1 MKLTRR
7 ALAGLAAGLAT
18 PALAQDNWPNR
29 PVRIVI
35 PFIPGSAPDINARQ
49 IADQLGQRIGQP
61 VVAENRPGAAGN
73 IGFTYVAKQAQP
85 DGYTLL
91 WGTGSLSVNTALYAR
106 VEFDAIND
114 FTPIALPFSMS
125 NVVTVRADS
134 PITDIPGLIARLRA
148 DPRTPYA
155 SGGFGS
161 AAHLTVALFL
171 SRSGTEAEHIPFRG
185 APDIINAVRAGT
197 VVFGMPQTQVALPLI
212 RAGQLRALAVTA
224 RNPGAGGVDPG
235 LRLLLLDGRAG
246 PGAAAGTDRR
256 QGGGRRAGCAA
267 RPGLRQPRDGGRDD
281 ADRAR
286 RGAVPRLPAQRPAAR
301 AGGGPDFR
309 RADRVGA
316 TGPAPRPVP
325 AAPTPCRGRAGGW
338 GGAPRARARGSS
350 RRSRSRRRAGRGRRH
365 PPASPRAAA
374 R

>member
-185 APDIINAVRAGT
+185 APDTINAVRAGT

-212 RAGQLRALAVTA
+212 RAGQLRALAVTTKERIPQLPETPA
-224 RNPGAGGVDPG
+224 LAESIPGFDYFSWMGV
-235 LRLLLLDGRAG
+235 LG
-246 PGAAAGTDRR
+246 PA
-256 QGGGRRAGCAA
+256 
-267 RPGLRQPRDGGRDD
+267 
-281 ADRAR
+281 
-286 RGAVPRLPAQRPAAR
+286 RLPAPIVARVEAAVQDALR
-301 AGGGPDFR
+301 DQAFVSRVTADGTTLIGLGAAQFRDFLR
-309 RADRVGA
+309 NDLQ
-316 TGPAPRPVP
+316 
-325 AAPTPCRGRAGGW
+325 RGREVVRIS
-338 GGAPRARARGSS
+338 GARIE
-350 RRSRSRRRAGRGRRH
+350 
-365 PPASPRAAA
+365 
-374 R
+374 